1 MRELDLQK
9 AKTMDKSKQ
18 KDDAKNAKPKSI
30 LESFEYIVE
39 LAEDSNLDN
48 NFLEKADK
56 HIKYA
61 SRKLKLT
68 PMQVVLLAMFV
79 DRSEDNRIMISDIAK
94 YAGSEL
100 PKYYA
105 FQMI

>member
-39 LAEDSNLDN
+39 LA
-48 NFLEKADK
+48 
-56 HIKYA
+56 
-61 SRKLKLT
+61 
-68 PMQVVLLAMFV
+68 
-79 DRSEDNRIMISDIAK
+79 
-94 YAGSEL
+94 
-100 PKYYA
+100 
-105 FQMI
+105 